1 MIIPNLLL
9 KTIQQTDWL
18 NMSQKKNRLSHHM
31 DAQTKTFENSKFL
44 QIPSIDATKIT
55 KLSDGF

>member
-1 MIIPNLLL
+1 
-9 KTIQQTDWL
+9 
-18 NMSQKKNRLSHHM
+18 M

>member
-1 MIIPNLLL
+1 
-9 KTIQQTDWL
+9 
-18 NMSQKKNRLSHHM
+18 MSQKKNRLSHHM